1 VKLKTLL
8 PFCLVVAAQTGCRSS
23 GPKNPLAEPEPPPA
37 VLVDWREY
45 FADERLRALISQA
58 LEGSPDLEAVSQRLR
73 GAQAGLVAAD
83 GALRPVVEAVAGAS
97 MRRFGRYTM
106 DGAGNAGTLI
116 IGDETVPVDLPDY
129 RLGFQA
135 NWELDLWGRLRNLR
149 AAAVSRLAAARE
161 EICLV
166 RTSLIAALAEAY
178 YSFLGLDESRALIE
192 DMIAVQYGALD
203 TIREQRRIGM
213 ANELSVRQFEADL
226 DRLQALLVE
235 VELAKIQQEAA
246 FNFLL
251 GRPAGSIERSAAPV
265 EAWVLPELEV
275 VLEPASLLNRPEV
288 RIAEHRLVAADADVE
303 AARAAFLP
311 SLSLGATL
319 GLQAFRPELLSRAD
333 SFAYSVGGDLVGPLF
348 NRAAIEALLE
358 AARAEQA
365 EALVL
370 YKQAIIAGLLEVD
383 QQLRSSR
390 QLAEG
395 YAIKARQVSKL
406 TEAVEAAGELFRS
419 GSASYLELL
428 TVQQAALEA
437 RLELVEWRRRQ
448 VTASIGLYRALGGG
462 SRGLDG
468 DHGEPVRGST

>member
-1 VKLKTLL
+1 MKPQALAASCLL
-8 PFCLVVAAQTGCRSS
+8 LAALTACRSS
-23 GPKNPLAEPEPPPA
+23 GATQPLAGPEAPTA
-37 VLVDWREY
+37 VLVDWRE
-45 FADERLRALISQA
+45 FFGDERLRLLIGQA
-58 LEGSPDLEAVSQRLR
+58 LEASPDLEVVSQRLR
-73 GAQAGLVAAD
+73 IAQAGLVAAD

-135 NWELDLWGRLRNLR
+135 SWELDLWGRLRSLR

-166 RTSLIAALAEAY
+166 RTSLISALAEAY
-178 YSFLGLDESRALIE
+178 YSLLGLDESRALIE

-226 DRLQALLVE
+226 DRLRALLVE

-246 FNFLL
+246 FNLLL
-251 GRPAGSIERSAAPV
+251 GRPGGAIERSAEPV
-265 EAWVLPELEV
+265 ETWILPEIEV
-275 VLEPASLLNRPEV
+275 VLEPACLLNRPEV

-370 YKQAIIAGLLEVD
+370 YKQAIVAGLLEVD
-383 QQLRSSR
+383 QQLRSNR

-395 YAIKARQVSKL
+395 YAIKARQVTQL
-406 TEAVEAAGELFRS
+406 TEAVDAASELFRS
-419 GSASYLELL
+419 GSATYLELL

-448 VTASIGLYRALGGG
+448 VTAAIGLYRALGGG
-462 SRGLDG
+462 SRGLEVDQG
-468 DHGEPVRGST
+468 DPVPGAT